1 MRMPHGW
8 IVLLFVG
15 ACAMSLPASAGNSAP
30 VAPGYGGLEAQE
42 LETLL
47 SRDSNLDTRQ
57 ALLKRLVAQAQEGN
71 GKAAFYLGTFY
82 RSGKDHPAR
91 LVDREV
97 DTARYWLEKCVDSQG
112 CPLLALASLAEL
124 ELAAG
129 DSKAAMQ
136 WAQAWVALER
146 EMDSRLRA
154 NDPYRQGK
162 YAAYKHTSYHAY
174 LLERCYEAMPGKKQD
189 RDTQGLLWF
198 NELRARKGKRLDSM
212 LFATIDESMAPA
224 TAADLEIS
232 AQNQR
237 SKTVFGDTMQPSGPA
252 MGLYIYKG
260 SPKGGRGEQVRLIE
274 GWPTPMA
281 AHGLDSLAR
290 EVRMKPYAVDPPG
303 KRLYAELPV
312 SFNNWDYTLLPKE

>member
-1 MRMPHGW
+1 MQVRAEKSA
-8 IVLLFVG
+8 I
-15 ACAMSLPASAGNSAP
+15 AS
-30 VAPGYGGLEAQE
+30 PGYGGLEAQE

-47 SRDSNLDTRQ
+47 SRESDAGVRQ
-57 ALLKRLVAQAQEGN
+57 ALLTRLVANAQAGN
-71 GKAAFYLGTFY
+71 GKSAFYLGALY

-91 LVDREV
+91 LVDREA

-124 ELAAG
+124 ELATG

-146 EMDSRLRA
+146 EMDSRKRA
-154 NDPYRQGK
+154 DDPYRQGK
-162 YAAYKHTSYHAY
+162 YAPYQHTSYHAY
-174 LLERCYEAMPGKKQD
+174 LLERCYQAMPGKKQD
-189 RDTQGLLWF
+189 RDALGLLWF
-198 NELRARKGKRLDSM
+198 NELRARRGKRLDAM
-212 LFATIDESMAPA
+212 LFATIDESVAPA
-224 TAADLEIS
+224 LPSDLEIS

-237 SKTVFGDTMQPSGPA
+237 SRKVFGDTMQPSGPA

-260 SPKGGRGEQVRLIE
+260 SPKGGRGEQVRLVE

-281 AHGLDSLAR
+281 AHGLDILAR
-290 EVRMKPYAVDPPG
+290 EIRMKPYVIDPPE

-312 SFNNWDYTLLPKE
+312 SFNNWDYTLMPTKK

>member
-1 MRMPHGW
+1 MRLPHGW
-8 IVLLFVG
+8 VVLLFVG
-15 ACAMSLPASAGNSAP
+15 ACAMSFRVRAENPTP

-47 SRDSNLDTRQ
+47 SRDSDPDARQ
-57 ALLKRLVAQAQEGN
+57 ALLKRLVALAREGN
-71 GKAAFYLGTFY
+71 GKAAFYLGAFY

-174 LLERCYEAMPGKKQD
+174 LLERCYEAMPGKKLE
-189 RDTQGLLWF
+189 RDAQGLLWF
-198 NELRARKGKRLDSM
+198 NELRARKGKRLDGM
-212 LFATIDESMAPA
+212 LFAAIDESVAPA

-237 SKTVFGDTMQPSGPA
+237 SKTVLGDTMQPSGPA

-274 GWPTPMA
+274 GWPAPMA
-281 AHGLDSLAR
+281 AHGLDILAR
-290 EVRMKPYAVDPPG
+290 EVRMKPYAVDPPD

-312 SFNNWDYTLLPKE
+312 SFNNWDYTLVPTK